1 MILGNL
7 PRSGFGTYAA
17 SIMALTSLVVCAEDE
32 TVTVLRQVL
41 QDLDIKVEIAR
52 SAKAALARAGA
63 QQFDALVVDCQD
75 EASGSGL
82 SLLALFR
89 AMLENRNAIV
99 IALVNSQAQVREVFG
114 QGANFLIYKPVSR
127 ERALDSL
134 RAARGLMRQERRIE
148 PRIPVQVQ
156 ASLAFPGKED
166 AAATLVELSES
177 GLGLE
182 TRAQM
187 PPACKAYL
195 QFSLPTSQA
204 VIRLSGEMMWQDRTG
219 RVGIRFVSVPQ
230 TSKRIL
236 HSWVEQHAAAPI
248 PASSPG
254 KTPAAEAQKLGLSA
268 GLGLLSASAADRRSL
283 ERRVCSLGA
292 EIYREDA
299 NVPHHST
306 LTDIST
312 GGCYVE
318 TPETFP
324 PGTILTIV
332 VRTRERKICVVG
344 KVESMHRGYGMGVRF
359 TLAGDGERT
368 QVQQLLACAEFEPQ
382 AKD

>member
-7 PRSGFGTYAA
+7 CRSDFGTYDAG
-17 SIMALTSLVVCAEDE
+17 IMALTSLVVCAEDE
-32 TVTVLRQVL
+32 TVAVLRQVL
-41 QDLDIKVEIAR
+41 QDLDIKVEIAS

-63 QQFDALVVDCQD
+63 RQFDALVVDCQD
-75 EASGSGL
+75 EASGL

-114 QGANFLIYKPVSR
+114 QGANFLIYKPVSS

-156 ASLAFPGKED
+156 ASLAFAGKED

-182 TRAQM
+182 TRAEM

-204 VIRLSGEMMWQDRTG
+204 VIRLSGEMMWQDRSG

-236 HSWVEQHAAAPI
+236 HGWVEQHASAPI
-248 PASSPG
+248 PDSTPG
-254 KTPAAEAQKLGLSA
+254 KAPATEVQKLGLSA

-283 ERRVCSLGA
+283 ERRACSLGA
-292 EIYREDA
+292 EIYREDSK
-299 NVPHHST
+299 VPHHST

-324 PGTILTIV
+324 QGTILTIV

-359 TLAGDGERT
+359 TLAGDAERT
-368 QVQQLLACAEFEPQ
+368 QVQHLLACAEFEPQ
-382 AKD
+382 ATD